1 MAKRVNVYSDYAFQ
15 VDLKERN
22 GAGDLATPT
31 LGTVT
36 GIKVRL
42 SATKTGAAIDPDV
55 DDLTATETT
64 TAGRF
69 AAVVDTAV
77 LQEHILPLG
86 RDTRFY
92 AIWSKAGDMDMEA
105 IPFLVG
111 VGRQH

>member
-22 GAGDLATPT
+22 EGGDLATPT

-36 GIKVRL
+36 GIKLRL
-42 SATKTGAAIDPDV
+42 AATKTGAAIDPNVGTLAAD
-55 DDLTATETT
+55 ETT

-69 AAVVDTAV
+69 AYVMDTALLV
-77 LQEHILPLG
+77 AHILPLG
-86 RDTRFY
+86 NNTRFY
-92 AIWSKAGDMDMEA
+92 AIWSKAGDIDMEA

-111 VGRQH
+111 VGRLH